1 MNDKCSENLDSIDVA
16 KLVAEHKEKKR
27 NATGW
32 EKEQYDEIERYVANQ
47 RRYIENGGYFEK
59 LDKSHLKN
67 QTYQERLEAAKKL
80 NGCDFKSK
88 QNSKET
94 FASREKTDPVA
105 ELMSCDGRYIFL
117 RLAFCAGFRF
127 FFLSV
132 LAFPISPAFIMFL
145 EIDLSIKLIY
155 LAGVMGPFQYF
166 LYRVWRKIDYADYVL
181 FDRFTGLVRIPRRL
195 WRKPIYV
202 PIDDVELVEGPVV
215 RGARGGGK
223 VPTGSLVLTK
233 YPRTRWF
240 QPGYALLGGMDQRN
254 WADIIRF
261 MDSSKCVDNCMY
273 KAIEPYFAKGKTVL
287 GTPYHKELRKYF
299 DATDKQVNRREFW

>member
-1 MNDKCSENLDSIDVA
+1 MDEKNSDNDYQYTVSEIVA
-16 KLVAEHKEKKR
+16 NYKKR
-27 NATGW
+27 RDNATEE
-32 EKEQYDEIERYVANQ
+32 EKEHFELIEAYSANQ
-47 RRYIENGGYFEK
+47 TKYIVQGIYFES
-59 LDKSHLKN
+59 LDKSYLKN
-67 QTYQERLEAAKKL
+67 QTYQERLEAAKRL
-80 NGCDFKSK
+80 NGCGFKSK
-88 QNSKET
+88 KNSKET
-94 FASREKTDPVA
+94 FASREKKHPVS
-105 ELMSCDGRYIFL
+105 EFMSCDGRYIFL

-127 FFLSV
+127 FFLGL
-132 LAFPISPAFIMFL
+132 LAFPFSPAVIFFL

-166 LYRVWRKIDYADYVL
+166 LYCVWRKIDYADYVL

-233 YPRTRWF
+233 YPHTRWF

-261 MDSSKCVDNCMY
+261 MDSSKCIDNCMY